1 MFSIFVSIFIIN
13 IYHILPN
20 MGCCA
25 VRFLNRSSIK
35 RNIMTIYITTTLVTF
50 AIVYYVLFSNWISTA
65 DGILSTI
72 AKDMNQTI
80 YGEFEGFVK
89 LPQYLNEV
97 TENQI
102 RNGVLDFDD
111 ETIRDKFFVGLLSA
125 HGSTP
130 IYSISI
136 GTEKGEYYG
145 ARRNKDNN
153 VEIMKNNTD
162 TGGKSRYYKVR
173 EDMTAGELVVE
184 TGRFDPRTR
193 PWYKA
198 AKESGKTSFSPL
210 YKHFVLDDLTVSVG
224 TPVYDK
230 EGSLIGVLGTH
241 ITLSRMDQY
250 LNDIVKRNGAS
261 AVIVD
266 KNTGELVANSLQIPN
281 FKVDADGSL
290 KMTGINE
297 INNSSIIRGYE
308 NYLANND
315 EDHVVV
321 NGESSHINIS
331 EFKTTGVDMLLITS
345 IPDAILTR
353 DIYETIRLTIIF
365 STIIMLTLSFLYI
378 SYVGNL
384 LKPLESLNLSAKK
397 LNDGNFDERAKIFR
411 EDEIGKLAATFNM
424 LAATIG
430 SHVEDLETK
439 VKDRTEDLEA
449 TNTVLQ
455 ENREQLKLILDSTAE
470 GIYGM
475 DTEGLCTFCNES
487 ALRMLGYSSQEELLG
502 KNMHFQIHHTRRDG
516 TPFPLSECKI
526 MESFKNGRGV
536 YVDDE
541 IFWRKDGTFFDVRYS
556 SYPQYRDGKMVGSV
570 ITFMDN
576 TERKKNEEHIKYLT
590 YHDPLTNIN
599 NRLFFEEQIPVLDT
613 EDNLP
618 ISVIFGDLNGLK
630 LTNDIFGHAAGDRLL
645 TEAAAA
651 FKKASGNEGLAARIG
666 GDEFALIMPNTDAD
680 RAKDV
685 IEEIRKSF
693 SNENSNDII
702 GSVSLGAS
710 TKTSAEESMHEMIEI
725 AENLMY
731 KDKTINRN
739 KNNKNMIRKI
749 INNLHNRSPRE
760 KRHSENVSVLCEKIA
775 EEMGLSK
782 ALIKRL
788 GENGYFHDIGKI
800 VLEDDILNKHR
811 DLTEEE
817 YRKMQQHSVVGYR
830 ILNLFDDTID
840 LAEGVLSHHEHLDG
854 TGYPKGIK
862 GEEIPLSSRIIAVA
876 EAYDAMTN
884 DNYDRRKTNDEAVE
898 EIIRLSGVRFDKD
911 AVEAFIKISKKQDQ
925 ETKTDQ

>member
-1 MFSIFVSIFIIN
+1 
-13 IYHILPN
+13 

-102 RNGVLDFDD
+102 RNGVLDFND

-840 LAEGVLSHHEHLDG
+840 LAEGVLSHHEHWDG

>member
-1 MFSIFVSIFIIN
+1 MRR
-13 IYHILPN
+13 
-20 MGCCA
+20 CA
-25 VRFLNRSSIK
+25 VRFLNRRSIK

-173 EDMTAGELVVE
+173 EDMTAGELLVE

-840 LAEGVLSHHEHLDG
+840 LAEGVLSHHEHWDG

>member
-1 MFSIFVSIFIIN
+1 M
-13 IYHILPN
+13 
-20 MGCCA
+20 
-25 VRFLNRSSIK
+25 RFLNRSSIK

-840 LAEGVLSHHEHLDG
+840 LAEGVLSHHEHWDG

>member
-1 MFSIFVSIFIIN
+1 MRR
-13 IYHILPN
+13 
-20 MGCCA
+20 CA
-25 VRFLNRSSIK
+25 VRFLNRRSIK

-210 YKHFVLDDLTVSVG
+210 YKHFVLDDLTVPVG

-840 LAEGVLSHHEHLDG
+840 LAEGVLSHHEHWDG

>member
-1 MFSIFVSIFIIN
+1 MRR
-13 IYHILPN
+13 
-20 MGCCA
+20 CA
-25 VRFLNRSSIK
+25 VRFLNRRSIK

-162 TGGKSRYYKVR
+162 TGGKSRYYKIR

-241 ITLSRMDQY
+241 ITLSRMDQF

-261 AVIVD
+261 VVIVD
-266 KNTGELVANSLQIPN
+266 KNSGELVANSLQIPN

-840 LAEGVLSHHEHLDG
+840 LAEGVLSHHEHWDG

>member
-1 MFSIFVSIFIIN
+1 M
-13 IYHILPN
+13 
-20 MGCCA
+20 
-25 VRFLNRSSIK
+25 
-35 RNIMTIYITTTLVTF
+35 
-50 AIVYYVLFSNWISTA
+50 
-65 DGILSTI
+65 
-72 AKDMNQTI
+72 
-80 YGEFEGFVK
+80 
-89 LPQYLNEV
+89 
-97 TENQI
+97 
-102 RNGVLDFDD
+102 LDFDD

-840 LAEGVLSHHEHLDG
+840 LAEGVLSHHEHWDG

-911 AVEAFIKISKKQDQ
+911 AVEAFIKISKKLDQ